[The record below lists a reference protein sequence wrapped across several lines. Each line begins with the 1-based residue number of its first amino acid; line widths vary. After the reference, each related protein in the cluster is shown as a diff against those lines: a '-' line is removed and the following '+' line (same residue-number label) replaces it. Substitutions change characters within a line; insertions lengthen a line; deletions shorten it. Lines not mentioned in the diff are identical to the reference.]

1 MMKIRLPKGFLANG
15 IHCGLKKK
23 RKDLSLF
30 YSVKK
35 CKCVA
40 LFTTNVVK
48 AAPLVLAEQVL
59 KKNDKNIQAIIVNSG
74 NANCMTGKRGMTD
87 ARKMA
92 KSTAAALNIPEDSV
106 MVSSTGVIGKPMDM
120 KPVVSGISKLARGL
134 SSSGLIQAAEG
145 ILTTDRFY
153 KISTRMFPVGGKK
166 VTMVGVA
173 KGAGM
178 IEPNMA
184 TMLCYVMT
192 DAAVSQVA
200 LRKALKLGNE
210 DSFNSI
216 TVDGD
221 MSTNDTV
228 MVLANGEAGNQTI
241 KGSGKDYKAF
251 QQNLEEIMLDLAKMI
266 VRDGEGASKLV
277 KVSVKGA
284 KTTFEARRAARAI
297 ADSLLTKCAIHG
309 GDPNWGRVA
318 SSVGSSGIKFDPDKM
333 DIILDGVVFFSKA
346 RAVCPVPGKLKKVF
360 KNKNVDIEVRLHRG
374 DAEAVMYTCDIS
386 KKYITINSFY
396 TT

>member
-1 MMKIRLPKGFLANG
+1 MIGIKLPKGFLANG

-30 YSVKK
+30 YSEAK
-35 CKCVA
+35 CKCAA

-59 KKNDKNIQAIIVNSG
+59 KKNNKNIRAIIVNSG
-74 NANCMTGKRGMTD
+74 NANCMTGKRGMKD
-87 ARKMA
+87 AQKMA
-92 KSTAAALNIPEDSV
+92 KVSAATLGISEDSV

-120 KPVVSGISKLARGL
+120 KPVVSGIPKLVKGL
-134 SSSGLIQAAEG
+134 SPDGLIQAAEG
-145 ILTTDRFY
+145 MLTTDRFY
-153 KISTRMFPVGGKK
+153 KISTRVFLLDGKK
-166 VTMVGVA
+166 ITMVGVA

-192 DAAVSQVA
+192 DAAISHVA
-200 LRKALKLGNE
+200 LKKALQEGNK

-228 MVLANGEAGNQTI
+228 MVLANGEAGNRTI
-241 KGSGKDYKAF
+241 KGSGKAYNVF
-251 QQNLEEIMLDLAKMI
+251 QQNLEGVMLDLSKMI

-277 KVSVKGA
+277 QVTVKGA
-284 KTTFEARRAARAI
+284 KTMIEARKAARAI
-297 ADSLLTKCAIHG
+297 ADSLLTKCAICG

-318 SSVGSSGIKFDPDKM
+318 SSVGASGIKFDPDKI
-333 DIILDGVVFFSKA
+333 DIILDGVVFFKKGHVVSPK
-346 RAVCPVPGKLKKVF
+346 GKKSEKVF
-360 KNKNVDIEVRLHRG
+360 KGKDVSIEVCLHRG
-374 DAEAVMYTCDIS
+374 NAEATMYTCDIS

>member
-1 MMKIRLPKGFLANG
+1 MIGIKLPKGFLANG

-30 YSVKK
+30 YSETK
-35 CKCVA
+35 CKCAA

-59 KKNDKNIQAIIVNSG
+59 NKNSKNIRAIIVNSG
-74 NANCMTGKRGMTD
+74 NANCMTGKRGMKD
-87 ARKMA
+87 AQKMA
-92 KSTAAALNIPEDSV
+92 KLSAVTLDIPEDSV
-106 MVSSTGVIGKPMDM
+106 VVSSTGVIGKPMDM
-120 KPVVSGISKLARGL
+120 KPVVSGIPKLVRGL
-134 SSSGLIQAAEG
+134 SSDGLIHAAEG
-145 ILTTDRFY
+145 IMTTDRFY
-153 KISTRMFPVGGKK
+153 KISTRAFSLDGKK
-166 VTMVGVA
+166 ITMVGVA

-192 DAAVSQVA
+192 DAAISHVA
-200 LRKALKLGNE
+200 LKKALQKGNK

-228 MVLANGEAGNQTI
+228 MVLANGEAGNRTI
-241 KGSGKDYKAF
+241 KGSGKTYNVF
-251 QQNLEEIMLDLAKMI
+251 QQNLEEVMLDLSKMI

-277 KVSVKGA
+277 QVTVKGA
-284 KTTFEARRAARAI
+284 KTMIEARKAARAI
-297 ADSLLTKCAIHG
+297 ADSLLTKCAVCG

-318 SSVGSSGIKFDPDKM
+318 SSVGASGIKFDPDKI
-333 DIILDGVVFFSKA
+333 DIILDGVVFFKKG
-346 RAVCPVPGKLKKVF
+346 RAVSPTGKNIKKVF
-360 KNKNVDIEVRLHRG
+360 KGKDVSIEVCLHRG
-374 DAEAVMYTCDIS
+374 NAEATMYTCDIS

>member
-1 MMKIRLPKGFLANG
+1 MGIKLPKGFLANG

-30 YSVKK
+30 YSEKK
-35 CKCVA
+35 CKCAA

-48 AAPLVLAEQVL
+48 AAPLILSEQVL
-59 KKNDKNIQAIIVNSG
+59 KANDKNIRAIIVNSG
-74 NANCMTGKRGMTD
+74 NANCMTGKRGIRD
-87 ARKMA
+87 AAKMV
-92 KSTAAALNIPEDSV
+92 KSAALALSIPEDSV
-106 MVSSTGVIGKPMDM
+106 VVSSTGVIGKPMNM
-120 KPVVSGISKLARGL
+120 EPVVSGMTELVRGL
-134 SSSGLIQAAEG
+134 SPNGLIPAAEG

-153 KISTRMFPVGGKK
+153 KISTRVFPAGDKK

-184 TMLCYVMT
+184 TMLCYIMT
-192 DAAVSQVA
+192 DAAISARA
-200 LRKALKLGNE
+200 LKKALQLANK

-241 KGSGKDYKAF
+241 NGAGKNYKAF
-251 QQNLEEIMLDLAKMI
+251 QRNLEEVMLDLAKMI

-277 KVSVKGA
+277 QVSIRGA
-284 KTTFEARRAARAI
+284 KTALDARKAARSI
-297 ADSLLTKCAIHG
+297 ADSLLTKCAISG

-318 SSVGSSGIKFDPDKM
+318 SSVGSSGIKFDPDKI
-333 DIILDGVVFFSKA
+333 DVILDGVVFFSRG
-346 RAVCPVPGKLKKVF
+346 RAACPAAGKLKKVF
-360 KNKNVDIEVRLHRG
+360 KGKNVSIEVYLHRG

-386 KKYITINSFY
+386 KKYITINSF
-396 TT
+396 